1 MTNEELIK
9 DIQCSKQAFWYK
21 AFPVCCAMAT
31 VAIPPSKLSTS
42 SRQNYISQVHTL
54 NTDLIFW
61 QPHWIVVVVK
71 G

>member
-21 AFPVCCAMAT
+21 AFPVFCAMAT

-42 SRQNYISQVHTL
+42 SRQSYISQVLYTLTLSSDNHTGL
-54 NTDLIFW
+54 LL
-61 QPHWIVVVVK
+61 Q
-71 G
+71 